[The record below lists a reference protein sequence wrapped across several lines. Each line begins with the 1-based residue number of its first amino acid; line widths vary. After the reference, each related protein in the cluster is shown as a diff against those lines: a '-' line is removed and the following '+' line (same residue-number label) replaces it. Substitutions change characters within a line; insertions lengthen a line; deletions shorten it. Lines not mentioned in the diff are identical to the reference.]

1 MKFGYSLLALLL
13 IAVCIGWAATATAA
27 GSNLQSIIDAANPG
41 QTITVS
47 PGTYEKITV
56 KKSLKIIAE
65 GAAIAA
71 GGSEACISVEAND
84 VTISGFTVTGGLYG
98 IRLQNV
104 RGCTITNNTAIYCQ
118 QPGIALLNSD
128 DNLVAYNN
136 ASFNGIVGEGW
147 YGIYLSK
154 SSNNLVLN
162 NVASGNGAYG
172 VHTSTSCNNNTIRGN
187 ILERNMYGLYMFT
200 DCANNLIEENR
211 MTWNTN
217 SGMDIRFN
225 CHDNRIVNNTIN
237 DNVVA
242 GVSLLKSGN
251 NVISGNDIARNGKYG
266 IQIQGEGG
274 SNTVT
279 SNSVMSSQTG
289 IYLESS
295 ENQVFGNRFLD
306 NVVQTQDR
314 GSNQW
319 TAPYPAGGNYWG
331 DYAGEDSMGGPDQ
344 NAPGADGFGDSPYV
358 IKEGT
363 VDRYPVMGEQFLPI
377 RLLDSSI
384 SPATAAAG
392 EDVTIQIWLDSVN
405 GISQISV
412 RAPGASSTGYVRMNP
427 TGDHYEGVLATA
439 LMEPGVYELVV
450 NANDKRGYEL
460 EETIGQVEIVQRQ
473 GRDFQ
478 AAMSQLRNSGAL

>member
-1 MKFGYSLLALLL
+1 MRFGYSLLALSL

-27 GSNLQSIIDAANPG
+27 GTNLQGIIDAAGPG
-41 QTITVS
+41 ETIKVA
-47 PGTYEKITV
+47 PGIYEKISV
-56 KKSLKIIAE
+56 KKSLKIIAD
-65 GAAIAA
+65 GAVITA
-71 GGSEACISVEAND
+71 GGSDACISVEADD
-84 VTISGFTVTGGLYG
+84 VTISGFTVRGGLYG

-104 RGCTITNNTAIYCQ
+104 RGCTVTNNTAIYCQ
-118 QPGIALLNSD
+118 QPGIALLSSD

-154 SSNNLVLN
+154 SNNNRVLD
-162 NVASGNGAYG
+162 NVASDNGAYG

-187 ILERNMYGLYMFT
+187 VLERNMYGLYMFT
-200 DCANNLIEENR
+200 DCANNLIEDNR

-225 CHDNRIVNNTIN
+225 CHDNTIVNNTIN

-242 GVSLLKSGN
+242 GISLLKSGG
-251 NVISGNDIARNGKYG
+251 NVISGNQIARNGKYG
-266 IQIQGEGG
+266 IQIQGDGG
-274 SNTVT
+274 ENSIV
-279 SNSVMSSQTG
+279 SNSIMGSQTG

-295 ENQVFGNRFLD
+295 MNQIQGNSFLD

-314 GSNQW
+314 GANLW
-319 TAPYPAGGNYWG
+319 NAPYPRGGNYWG
-331 DYAGEDSMGGPDQ
+331 DYAGEDSMGGADQ
-344 NAPGADGFGDSPYV
+344 NSPGSDGFGDTPYV

-363 VDRYPVMGEQFLPI
+363 MDSYPVMGEQFLPI
-377 RLLDSSI
+377 KLLDGSI
-384 SPATAAAG
+384 TPATAAAG
-392 EDVTIQIWLDSVN
+392 EDVTIRLWLESVN

-412 RAPGASSTGYVRMNP
+412 RAPQASSTGYVRMSP
-427 TGDHYEGVLATA
+427 IGDHYEGALATA
-439 LMEPGVYELVV
+439 LMEPGVYELVM

-460 EETIGQVEIVQRQ
+460 EETIGEVEIVQRQ

-478 AAMSQLRNSGAL
+478 AAMSQLMNSGAL